1 MEIRNIAII
10 AHVDH
15 GKTTLTD
22 AIMTQCGH
30 GDEGTMDS
38 NALEQERGITIYA
51 KNTSVNYKGTKI
63 NIVDTPGHADFG
75 SEVERVL
82 RAIDAVLLVVDAQ
95 EGPMPQTRFVLK
107 KSLEL
112 GLKPIV
118 VINKIDK
125 PAANPTRV
133 HDEVLELFME
143 LGAHDSQIDFP
154 TIYAI
159 GRTGVAKKSLADDS
173 KDLTPLLDT
182 ILEYVPAANRTGS
195 TAVSGSPAELTSQN
209 RKVLRSGQE
218 ESSDLTVL
226 ARSDS
231 PRTPENSVPSALTA
245 QVFNLGYDN
254 FLGRLAVCRIYSGT
268 IKDGQ
273 NIWIKDV
280 SGKSFT
286 GKVTKL
292 FTFEGKKRLETP
304 QAEAGDIVTV
314 AGVPEIFIGE
324 TITDS
329 ESIDPL
335 PAISVDE
342 PTISLQFLVNNSPFA
357 GKEGTFVTGRQIRE
371 RLERELETNVG
382 LKVDFGANEYFTVFG
397 RGELHIGILLENMR
411 REGYELQ
418 VSQPKVIIK
427 EETGADGKT
436 KTLEPFEEVIIDTPQ
451 EFSGTIIETLG
462 KRKGIMS
469 NMTTH
474 GNQVRMVF
482 DIPTRG
488 LLGYRNAFTIDTK
501 GEGIMSSRVT
511 GFRDHVGEIE
521 KRETG
526 SMTSM
531 VSGKSFGFSL
541 WNLQDR
547 GRLFII
553 PAMDIYE
560 GMVIGDTSK
569 GDDLEVNPCK
579 GKQLSNMRSSG
590 KDEALTLV
598 PPFILSI
605 ERGLELMRDDEY
617 LEITPKNIRLRKK
630 FLTELDRARSRR
642 KDL

>member
-1 MEIRNIAII
+1 
-10 AHVDH
+10 
-15 GKTTLTD
+15 
-22 AIMTQCGH
+22 MTQCGH
-30 GDEGTMDS
+30 GDEGSMDS

-51 KNTSVNYKGTKI
+51 KNTSINYPLASSGKPVTKI

-82 RAIDAVLLVVDAQ
+82 RSIDTVLLVVDAQ

-118 VINKIDK
+118 IINKIDK
-125 PAANPTRV
+125 PAANPARV

-143 LGAHDSQIDFP
+143 LGANDEQIDFP

-159 GRTGVAKKSLADDS
+159 GREGVAKKKLTDES

-182 ILEYVPAANRTGS
+182 IIEHVPPAN
-195 TAVSGSPAELTSQN
+195 
-209 RKVLRSGQE
+209 K
-218 ESSDLTVL
+218 
-226 ARSDS
+226 DS
-231 PRTPENSVPSALTA
+231 NAPLTA

-254 FLGRLAVCRIYSGT
+254 FLGRLAVCRVYDGS

-273 NIWIKDV
+273 NIWVKDIN
-280 SGKSFT
+280 GKSFP

-292 FTFEGKKRLETP
+292 FTFNGKKRVETKI
-304 QAEAGDIVTV
+304 AESGDIVTV
-314 AGVPEIFIGE
+314 AGVPDINIGE
-324 TITDS
+324 TITDN
-329 ESIDPL
+329 ESTPAL
-335 PAISVDE
+335 PAITVDE

-357 GKEGTFVTGRQIRE
+357 GREGTFVTGRQIRE
-371 RLERELETNVG
+371 RLELELETNVG
-382 LKVDFGANEYFTVFG
+382 LKVDFNSSDPSVDGFTVYG
-397 RGELHIGILLENMR
+397 RGELHIAILVENMR

-418 VSQPKVIIK
+418 ISQPKVIIH
-427 EETGADGKT
+427 EENGEK
-436 KTLEPFEEVIIDTPQ
+436 LEPFEEVIIDCPQ
-451 EFSGTIIETLG
+451 EYSGTIIETLG
-462 KRKGIMS
+462 KRKGIMKDMKNHS
-469 NMTTH
+469 
-474 GNQVRMVF
+474 NQVRMVF
-482 DIPTRG
+482 EIPTRG
-488 LLGYRNAFTIDTK
+488 LLGYKNVFTIETR
-501 GEGIMSSRVT
+501 GEGIMSSRVI
-511 GFRDHVGEIE
+511 GFKPYAGEIE

-531 VSGKSFGFSL
+531 ASGKSFGFSL

-547 GRLFII
+547 GRLYIS

-569 GDDLEVNPCK
+569 GDDMDVNPCK

-590 KDEALTLV
+590 KDEALNLV
-598 PPFILSI
+598 PPYELSI
-605 ERGLELMRDDEY
+605 ERGMELMRDDEY

-630 FLTELDRARSRR
+630 LLTELDRARGRR